1 MTQPIVAIVG
11 RPNVGKST
19 LFNRLVGEPKAI
31 IEDIP
36 GTTRDRAY
44 ANVSLMGRDFVLI
57 DTGGLEPK
65 PTSDMRHKVKEQ
77 VEVAIAEAEVIVFLT
92 DVREGVTIPD
102 VELAQLLRRS
112 GKLVILAVNKCD
124 NKQRQS
130 QALEFYELALA
141 QPIAIS
147 AYHNLGISELMAEV
161 TAKLPPS
168 PPPPLEADVMKLAI
182 VGRTNVGKSM
192 LLNAI
197 LGEERVI
204 VSPEPGTTR
213 DAIDTAFIYEGEPML
228 LIDTAGIRRRGRI
241 GAGIE
246 RYSVLRAF
254 RAIARADVAILVLDA
269 IETVTA
275 QDAHIAGY
283 IEQAF
288 KGMVVVVN
296 KWDLAQGWD
305 KAQYAAEVRR
315 RLRFVSYAP
324 ILFASAELGWGIAE
338 VLSAAKGVYG
348 ERRKNLDPSSL
359 SEVVEQAMAAH
370 APPSVGKRRL
380 KLKGV
385 TQSAVNPPTFVFTVN
400 DPKLLHFSYRR
411 YLENSLRKAFGFS
424 GTSLR
429 LIFKAK
435 GER

>member
-44 ANVSLMGRDFVLI
+44 AAVSLMGRDFVLI

-65 PTSDMRHKVKEQ
+65 PTSDIRQKVREQ

-112 GKLVILAVNKCD
+112 GKPVILAVNKCD
-124 NKQRQS
+124 NEQRRS
-130 QALEFYELALA
+130 QALEFHELALG
-141 QPIAIS
+141 QPLAIS
-147 AYHNLGISELMAEV
+147 AYHNLGISELLAEV
-161 TAKLPPS
+161 AAKLPPS
-168 PPPPLEADVMKLAI
+168 PPPPPEADVMKLAI
-182 VGRTNVGKSM
+182 VGRINVGKSM
-192 LLNAI
+192 LLNAL

-204 VSPEPGTTR
+204 VSSEPGTTR
-213 DAIDTAFIYEGEPML
+213 DAIDTSFIYEDEPML

-241 GAGIE
+241 ETGIE

-254 RAIARADVAILVLDA
+254 RAISRADVAILVLDA
-269 IETVTA
+269 AEMVTA

-288 KGMVVVVN
+288 KGIVVVVN
-296 KWDLAQGWD
+296 KWDLAEGWD

-315 RLRFVSYAP
+315 RLKFVSYAP
-324 ILFASAELGWGIAE
+324 ILFASAKLGWGIAE
-338 VLSAAKGVYG
+338 LLSTAKGVYG
-348 ERRKNLDPSSL
+348 ERMRSLDPPSL
-359 SEVVEQAMAAH
+359 SEVVERAIAAH
-370 APPSVGKRRL
+370 SPPSIGKRRL

-385 TQSAVNPPTFVFTVN
+385 TQSAVNPPTFVFAVN

-411 YLENSLRKAFGFS
+411 YLENSLRGAFGFS
-424 GTSLR
+424 GTPLR
-429 LIFKAK
+429 LIFK